1 MIHNI
6 TGKDSSV
13 YKAVFI
19 DLDGT
24 ITESGEGCMNAVR
37 YMFEKAGYE
46 ENDEVRIRAFVG
58 PPIKMHLINAY
69 GFPEE
74 EAARI
79 YAYYR
84 EYYLSKGIYESRLY
98 DGIEDALHA
107 IKSSGKT
114 LYVATS
120 KPEVMAI
127 PILERYGLLGVFDAV
142 FGARHE
148 EGIFDKTPVLEYA
161 MRSLGGAPSG
171 SVMVGDRYHDML
183 GGRAVGIDTV
193 GVLYG
198 YGDREE
204 LMDCGP
210 DYLVDTTADLAAL
223 LGGTA

>member
-6 TGKDSSV
+6 SGNDSGV

-46 ENDEVRIRAFVG
+46 EHDETRIRAFVG
-58 PPIKMHLINAY
+58 PPIKLHLINAY
-69 GFPEE
+69 GFSEE
-74 EAARI
+74 EAANI

-98 DGIEDALHA
+98 DGIQDALRA
-107 IKSSGKT
+107 IKSSGKA
-114 LYVATS
+114 LYIATS

-127 PILERYGLLGVFDAV
+127 PILERYGLLDLFDAV

-148 EGIFDKTPVLEYA
+148 EGIFDKTQVLEYA
-161 MRSLGGAPSG
+161 MRSLGGVPAG
-171 SVMVGDRYHDML
+171 SVMVGDRSHDIL
-183 GGRAVGIDTV
+183 GGRAVGIDTA

-204 LMDCGP
+204 LMDCNP
-210 DYLVDTTADLAAL
+210 DFLVDTTADLADL
-223 LGGTA
+223 LGA

>member
-13 YKAVFI
+13 YRAVFI

-37 YMFEKAGYE
+37 YMFEKAGYK
-46 ENDEVRIRAFVG
+46 ENDEARIRAFVG

-69 GFPEE
+69 GFSEE
-74 EAARI
+74 EAAKI

-98 DGIEDALHA
+98 DGIEDALRA
-107 IKSSGKT
+107 IKSSGRA

-120 KPEVMAI
+120 KPEAMAI

-148 EGIFDKTPVLEYA
+148 EGIFDKTQVLEYA
-161 MRSLGGAPSG
+161 MRRLGGTPPG
-171 SVMVGDRYHDML
+171 SVMVGDRSHDIL

-204 LMDCGP
+204 LMGCGP

>member
-1 MIHNI
+1 MIYNI
-6 TGKDSSV
+6 TGKDSGV

-37 YMFEKAGYE
+37 YMFDKAGYE
-46 ENDEVRIRAFVG
+46 ERDETRIRAFVG
-58 PPIKMHLINAY
+58 PPIKLHLINAY
-69 GFPEE
+69 GFSEE
-74 EAARI
+74 EATKI

-98 DGIEDALHA
+98 DGIEDALRA
-107 IKSSGKT
+107 IKSSGKA

-127 PILERYGLLGVFDAV
+127 PILERYGLLGLFDAV

-148 EGIFDKTPVLEYA
+148 EGVFDKTQVLEYA
-161 MRSLGGAPSG
+161 MRRLDGVPSG
-171 SVMVGDRYHDML
+171 SVMVGDRSHDML
-183 GGRAVGIDTV
+183 GGRAVGIDTA

-210 DYLVDTTADLAAL
+210 DYLVDTAADLAVL
-223 LGGTA
+223 LGA